1 MCVGMS
7 NVFSIID
14 KDINYIILL
23 IERYVMF
30 NVYIYVYYY
39 TFMHGQKKK
48 FCIILRF
55 FKLKFIQSYT
65 EWGI

>member
-1 MCVGMS
+1 MS

-30 NVYIYVYYY
+30 NVYIYAYYY
-39 TFMHGQKKK
+39 AFMHGQKKK
-48 FCIILRF
+48 NF
-55 FKLKFIQSYT
+55 FNFKIF
-65 EWGI
+65 